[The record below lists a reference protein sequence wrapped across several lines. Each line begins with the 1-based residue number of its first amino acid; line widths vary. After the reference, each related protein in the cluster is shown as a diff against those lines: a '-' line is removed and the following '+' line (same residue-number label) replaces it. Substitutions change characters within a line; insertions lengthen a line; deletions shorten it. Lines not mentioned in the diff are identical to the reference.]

1 MSQQNV
7 EVVVIGAGLS
17 GICAGIKLRQAGIMD
32 FVIVEKSPRAGGTW
46 NDNKYPGCACDIP
59 FLLYTYSFAPD
70 ATCDVF
76 APSDD
81 IQAYLLRTADR
92 FGVNPHF
99 RFRTRVDGLAWDAD
113 ACRWDVRV
121 TNQGADQLHRRY
133 GRYRARF
140 VICSTGQLS
149 IPKWPQYVDAKT
161 RERADRAWA
170 NHHPRRAGVRDDAPA
185 PIGEAGSPAPTPT
198 VMHSA
203 RWDRSVED
211 PATLA
216 GKTVVVVGNGSSGVQ
231 LLESLQPRV
240 KKLVLARRSPKWML
254 TRLFQR
260 FPRWLLAV
268 LKHALPWRLLLRL
281 LRLCIF
287 ALIDTLQVILASR
300 GWWQR
305 NFRRNLTREMKAKQP
320 RLRELGLLPAFRPG
334 CNRMIVH
341 SDYLRQ
347 VAAPNVAVVEETVA
361 GLAPGGR
368 GLVLASGRTVP
379 ADLVVFA
386 TGFDLNNCA
395 PPFPVAGRA
404 GATLAAQWAA
414 ARGGPRAYLGVAVP
428 GFPNLFLTY
437 GPNTNTVLGSITF
450 FVECAVGYIVQA
462 IGHARGAAADAAGTG
477 SAAGAGAGAGADV
490 AIEVSAATV
499 ARYYGETVEPCMA
512 GRPEMEEC
520 PSWYKPPGGNAL
532 PPGFVS
538 PTNFPGTMSFYWW
551 LTRRFAPAEYA
562 VTVRRSS

>member
-1 MSQQNV
+1 MAQEI

-17 GICAGIKLRQAGIMD
+17 GICAGIKLREAGING
-32 FVIVEKSPRAGGTW
+32 FVILEKSPRAGGTW

-70 ATCDVF
+70 ATRDVF

-81 IQAYLLRTADR
+81 IQAYLLRTADAY
-92 FGVNPHF
+92 GVAPHF
-99 RFRTRVDGLAWDAD
+99 RFNTRVDGLAWDSA
-113 ACRWDVRV
+113 ACRWDVRA
-121 TNQGADQLHRRY
+121 TNLGDDSR
-133 GRYRARF
+133 GGGGGGGYRARF

-149 IPKWPQYVDAKT
+149 VPKWPPYVDAAT
-161 RERADRAWA
+161 RATAERAWA
-170 NHHPRRAGVRDDAPA
+170 AHHPATR
-185 PIGEAGSPAPTPT
+185 GSADGGNGATPPTPT

-203 RWDRSVED
+203 RWDRSVEEGD
-211 PATLA
+211 ALA

-240 KKLVLARRSPKWML
+240 KTLVLARRSPKWML

-281 LRLCIF
+281 LRAFVF
-287 ALIDTLQVILASR
+287 ALIDLLHVVLASR

-305 NFRRNLTREMKAKQP
+305 NFRKKLRKEMTRKQP
-320 RLRELGLLPAFRPG
+320 RLQELGLLPSFRPG
-334 CNRMIVH
+334 CNRMILH
-341 SDYLRQ
+341 SDYLVR
-347 VAAPNVAVVEETVA
+347 VAAPNVTVIEDTVV
-361 GLAPGGR
+361 GLAPGGY
-368 GLVLASGRTVP
+368 GLVLEGGRQVA

-386 TGFDLNNCA
+386 TGFDLNNCT
-395 PPFPVAGRA
+395 PPFPVAGRD
-404 GATLAAQWAA
+404 GADLAAQWDV

-428 GFPNLFLTY
+428 RFPNLFLTY

-462 IGHARGAAADAAGTG
+462 IGHAQKQQHAVAEDGGGQYGSGR
-477 SAAGAGAGAGADV
+477 SAARV
-490 AIEVSAATV
+490 ALEVSEATV
-499 ARYYGETVEPCMA
+499 ARYYGETVVPCMD

-520 PSWYKPPGGNAL
+520 PSWYKPPGAMKL

-538 PTNFPGTMSFYWW
+538 PTNFPGTMTYYWW
-551 LTRRFAPAEYA
+551 LTRHFASADYA
-562 VTVRRSS
+562 VTVGRPRM